1 MVIIMKPGATKD
13 QVAHVEAVIEKF
25 ELEPVTMVGS
35 EVTVIG
41 VKGDV
46 RKLANEV
53 TIASMPGVDRVSKIS
68 APYKLAS
75 RQFRGEPTIVEA
87 NGTKIGSR
95 EIVVMAG
102 PCAVE
107 STEQI
112 VKIAKLVAESG
123 ATFIRGGAFKPRTG
137 PYSFQGFGEPALK
150 MLVEAREET
159 GLGIITEVMTPHEVG
174 LVGRYTDI
182 FQLGARNMQNFCLL
196 REVGKSG
203 KPVVLK
209 RGLSATIEEW
219 LLAAE
224 YILFEGN
231 PSVILC
237 ERGIRTFETHTRN
250 TLDLS
255 AVPTIKELSHLP
267 IIVDPSH
274 GTGIRS
280 LVAPMSKAALAAGA
294 DGLLIEVH
302 YDPENSMTGDGAQS
316 LFPWEFNELM
326 QELRP
331 LANILGRKISKVPKK
346 KVPWAP
352 GEDCPYC
359 GEKAPHWEWEAR
371 YAFHKVRCPR
381 CQRTQTYQESYGYE

>member
-1 MVIIMKPGATKD
+1 MVIIMKPGATQD
-13 QVAHVEAVIEKF
+13 QIEHVVKRIEG
-25 ELEPVTMVGS
+25 VGLKAQPS
-35 EVTVIG
+35 VGEQRTVIG
-41 VKGDV
+41 VIGDKT
-46 RKLANEV
+46 RLGDMPIE
-53 TIASMPGVDRVSKIS
+53 SMSGVERTMPIS

-75 RQFRGEPTIVEA
+75 RQFRGEPTIIEA
-87 NGTKIGSR
+87 NGTKIGGKR
-95 EIVVMAG
+95 VVVMAG

-112 VKIAKLVAESG
+112 VHISKLIAASG

-150 MLVEAREET
+150 MLAEARQET
-159 GLGIITEVMTPHEVG
+159 GLGIITEVMTPHEVE
-174 LVGRYTDI
+174 VVSKYTDI
-182 FQLGARNMQNFCLL
+182 FQLGTRNMQNFYLL

-224 YILFEGN
+224 YILSEGN
-231 PSVILC
+231 PNVILC

-250 TLDLS
+250 TLDLN
-255 AVPTIKELSHLP
+255 AVPAVKELSHLP

-280 LVAPMSKAALAAGA
+280 LVAPMSRAALAAGA
-294 DGLLIEVH
+294 DGLLLEVH
-302 YDPENSMTGDGAQS
+302 HDPEHSMTGDGVQS
-316 LFPWEFNELM
+316 LFPDQFDQLM

-331 LANILGRKISKVPKK
+331 IAEVIGREI
-346 KVPWAP
+346 
-352 GEDCPYC
+352 
-359 GEKAPHWEWEAR
+359 
-371 YAFHKVRCPR
+371 
-381 CQRTQTYQESYGYE
+381 